1 MQALVR
7 RFAETV
13 ASPSRPLNCL
23 PAFPACA
30 CRGFDVDAWRAH
42 LNVLTW
48 PEVARQL
55 CIAAGLGR
63 RRPKPRKEEKA
74 KRGEEGEDTVQDDSG
89 EQLLVLIG
97 WPAGGKLAASCT
109 TCSTA
114 CSCFLMP
121 PSR

>member
-63 RRPKPRKEEKA
+63 RAGRDRIDDGRVRRGCGPRLA
-74 KRGEEGEDTVQDDSG
+74 VRLGCMADSDG
-89 EQLLVLIG
+89 
-97 WPAGGKLAASCT
+97 C
-109 TCSTA
+109 
-114 CSCFLMP
+114 
-121 PSR
+121 